1 MSNFSS
7 KKNNKK
13 KVKRVKVKRVE
24 EEVLEI
30 PEHVKNYDFLKD
42 IFDDVEFEEN
52 R

>member
-13 KVKRVKVKRVE
+13 KVKRVE

>member
-13 KVKRVKVKRVE
+13 KVKRVE

-30 PEHVKNYDFLKD
+30 PEQNYDFLKD
-42 IFDDVEFEEN
+42 IFDVEFEEN